1 VRTLVRLLVRLFPPS
16 FRAHFGA
23 AIVEHAALD
32 CERDLSR
39 GRLAAFLSFLV
50 TALDIGRS
58 AFAER
63 LRPSWPGVPLEK
75 EGTSM
80 SSSFNLDGWGA
91 ELRHALRTLRRTPGF
106 LATVVGTLALAI
118 GTIASVFTV
127 LDRVVIS
134 PLPYGHPERLVF
146 VAAEAPGS
154 EMTGEFGVAGEFYL
168 QYKEVSRRLE
178 DVAIYSTFTNSL
190 RVGDRVERVRMAA
203 VTNSLYSTLGALPAL
218 GRLPVAADEDR
229 VAVISDALW
238 RSWFGADPSV
248 IGRSYD
254 MAGTSHTIVGVMR
267 PEFQFPND
275 GALLWIVAQVRA
287 EGLTPGRF
295 GWNLVGRMAPGTDRE
310 AVAAEL
316 TALARGLPERFGGT
330 PGYARLIE
338 RHRAV
343 VRPLLDEMLGPAARS
358 LWILFAATAIV
369 LLIAC
374 VNVANLFMVRV
385 EARHRDLAVRR
396 AIGASRAQ
404 LVRLQMAEALV
415 AALLAGALAVGL
427 AGLSLPVLLRA
438 APAGIP
444 RLAEVTLSGRT
455 LLFTLL
461 AALVSG
467 LLCGGAAAWRG
478 ASPNLARLREGGRGS
493 TRRRR
498 FGRDGLVAA
507 QTAMALVLLIGAGLL
522 MRSFLALR
530 SVDPGYDT
538 RDVFTFQF
546 APEQPALKD
555 GPSWARFHLAF
566 LDRLA
571 ALPGVTSVGIVE
583 NVPLDEGTHGDRF
596 RSEDMPEGP
605 DAGRPLT
612 WTFAAGDYFRTMSI
626 EVLDGRPFET
636 ADHLSAHGKVVI
648 SRSAAR
654 LLFPGQRAVG
664 RRLQQQGQAAWHT
677 VVGVVE
683 DVMQY
688 GFRDKPQALV
698 YYPLVG
704 PTPTSWSITTPAYVI
719 KTARAEA
726 IAPEVRT
733 LIREVAPE
741 APMYRV
747 YTMAELAARSMV
759 ALSFTLLT
767 LGVVS
772 ALALFLG
779 ALGLYGVLSVVVAER
794 TREIGVRMAL
804 GATAAAVRRMVVAQG
819 ARVVAL
825 GVAIGL
831 LTALAA
837 TRALSGLLFGVAA
850 FDAPTFAAMAS
861 LMLAIGGLAAYV
873 PARRASR
880 VDPCESLRSD

>member
-1 VRTLVRLLVRLFPPS
+1 VRTLLRTLVRLFPPP
-16 FRAHFGA
+16 FRSRFGP

-39 GRLAAFLSFLV
+39 GRVAGLRALLL

-58 AFAER
+58 AFLER
-63 LRPSWPGVPLEK
+63 LRPSWSGVPMEK
-75 EGTSM
+75 EGTTM
-80 SSSFNLDGWGA
+80 SFNLDGWGA

-106 LATVVGTLALAI
+106 TATVVGTLALAI
-118 GTIASVFTV
+118 GTIAAVFTV

-134 PLPYGHPERLVF
+134 PLPYAHPDRLVF
-146 VAAEAPGS
+146 VAGEAPGS
-154 EMTGEFGVAGEFYL
+154 EMTGEFGPAAEFYL
-168 QYKEVSRRLE
+168 QYKETARLLE
-178 DVAIYSTFTNSL
+178 DVAVYGTFTNSL

-203 VTNSLYSTLGALPAL
+203 VTNSLYSTLGASPAL
-218 GRLPVAADEDR
+218 GRVPVAADDPQR
-229 VAVISDALW
+229 VVVISDSLW

-248 IGRSYD
+248 IGRSYE
-254 MAGTSHTIVGVMR
+254 MAGASRTIIGVMR

-275 GALLWIVAQVRA
+275 GTLLWVVGDIRA
-287 EGLTPGRF
+287 AGLKPGGF
-295 GWNLVGRMAPGTDRE
+295 GYLMVGRMAPGTDRE

-316 TALARGLPERFGGT
+316 TALARRLPERFGGS
-330 PGYARLIE
+330 PGYARVIE
-338 RHRAV
+338 RHHAV

-358 LWILFAATAIV
+358 LWILFAAAAIV

-404 LVRLQMAEALV
+404 LVRLQMAEAVV
-415 AALLAGALAVGL
+415 AALLGGALAVGL
-427 AGLSLPVLLRA
+427 AGMTLPVLLRA

-444 RLAEVTLSGRT
+444 RLAEVALSART
-455 LLFTLL
+455 LLFTLV
-461 AALVSG
+461 AALLSG
-467 LLCGGAAAWRG
+467 VLCGGAAALRG

-498 FGRDGLVAA
+498 LGRDGLVAA

-555 GPSWARFHLAF
+555 GPSWARFHLDF

-583 NVPLDEGTHGDRF
+583 NVPLDEGTRGDRF

-612 WTFAAGDYFRTMSI
+612 WTFTAGDYFRTMAI
-626 EVLDGRPFET
+626 DVVDGRPFET
-636 ADHLSAHGKVVI
+636 ADHLSAHGSVVI
-648 SRSAAR
+648 SRSAAK
-654 LLFPGQRAVG
+654 LLFPGQSAVG
-664 RRLQQQGQAAWHT
+664 RRLQRQGQTAWHT

-698 YYPLVG
+698 YFPLVG

-726 IAPEVRT
+726 IAPEVRA
-733 LIREVAPE
+733 LIRQVAPE
-741 APMYRV
+741 APMYRT
-747 YTMAELAARSMV
+747 YTMAGLAARSMV

-804 GATAAAVRRMVVAQG
+804 GATAASVRRMVVAQG

-831 LTALAA
+831 LAAFAA

-850 FDAPTFAAMAS
+850 FDGPTFAAMAS
-861 LMLAIGGLAAYV
+861 LMLVIGGLAAYV